1 MLLPSQHG
9 HCYEYSWLLRAID
22 PGPDGH
28 ISHGQAT
35 LLIERTMRLRVGC
48 EPCRQRHVKCV
59 KRADAD
65 QCERCIDNRRDCY
78 KKKLQRFRPVKS
90 VPSHNAGEKS
100 SRQELTWPKDIDVV
114 QSEADATVTDDGANE
129 PQGMHVRQ
137 ASSNLHGISS
147 TQDDFS
153 VNYPS
158 ATLEANTSRTRASTQ
173 SRPIAPWYQTSD
185 LATGSRKAY
194 HIFESMP
201 ASPNDTSHQRA
212 RLPRSGSHTSP
223 QQRAPQS
230 DLQHQPSLAS
240 PVSCDLSPSSSL
252 RAGILS
258 TSSISKASPTF
269 TLSISWPFATAR
281 EAKLFHHYV
290 KRISPWVSLEPA
302 TEWDG

>member
-1 MLLPSQHG
+1 M
-9 HCYEYSWLLRAID
+9 
-22 PGPDGH
+22 
-28 ISHGQAT
+28 
-35 LLIERTMRLRVGC
+35 GC
-48 EPCRQRHVKCV
+48 EPCRERHVKCV

-90 VPSHNAGEKS
+90 VPSHNADEKS
-100 SRQELTWPKDIDVV
+100 SRQELTWPKEIDID
-114 QSEADATVTDDGANE
+114 QSEADATASVDGANE
-129 PQGMHVRQ
+129 PHNSTARQ
-137 ASSNLHGISS
+137 ANSTLHANSS

-158 ATLEANTSRTRASTQ
+158 TTLEANTSRTRASTQ
-173 SRPIAPWYQTSD
+173 SGPITPWYQTSD

-201 ASPNDTSHQRA
+201 VSPKDPLHQRA
-212 RLPRSGSHTSP
+212 GLPRSESYTSP
-223 QQRAPQS
+223 QQRAPQT
-230 DLQHQPSLAS
+230 DLQHQTSIAS
-240 PVSCDLSPSSSL
+240 PGTCGPSPSSSL
-252 RAGILS
+252 QAGIIPAGS
-258 TSSISKASPTF
+258 VSKMSPTS